1 MQLYTK
7 SQFASLVCRDE
18 RTIERWIA
26 KGKIVP
32 GRLPSGA
39 PVFSQA
45 HLDAIMAG
53 SYKPAPATEP
63 SADAQAWLARKRQK
77 RKTRR

>member
-39 PVFSQA
+39 PVFSQT
-45 HLDAIMAG
+45 HLDAILAG
-53 SYKPAPATEP
+53 QHDHAAPADKPLT
-63 SADAQAWLARKRQK
+63 AQEWAAQRRRRKK
-77 RKTRR
+77 WRR